1 MSSRRGRSIGISGR
15 GVRREGYKADI
26 GISECERIR
35 DRATILEPDRFSE
48 GIDFVMVNGIF
59 TIDGGEFT
67 GELPGVVI
75 KKETGKPVS

>member
-1 MSSRRGRSIGISGR
+1 MIF
-15 GVRREGYKADI
+15 DF
-26 GISECERIR
+26 ERIR

-48 GIDFVMVNGIF
+48 GIDYVMVNGIF

-67 GELPGVVI
+67 DKLPGVVV